1 MAKGAKRKVGNG
13 VQNRPTYTRISFL
26 YQAAALLASS
36 RQQQQQ
42 QQQSAKN
49 PVSDFADRPAP
60 EKHDGQTGPVD
71 GAGLGGPSQ
80 DEEKHDYHRQLE
92 GMSRRLLSDLR
103 SVSLKS
109 QIRLSPGLKRTVCKF
124 CDTLLVEGRSC
135 TSAVENKSRGA
146 RKPWA
151 DVLVITC
158 GTCGLAKRFPVAAP
172 RQKRRPFRDAA
183 EGENAAGGA
192 AGTTGQKT
200 PPG

>member
-1 MAKGAKRKVGNG
+1 MAKGAKRKVGSG

-36 RQQQQQ
+36 RQQQNQP
-42 QQQSAKN
+42 SAKS
-49 PVSDFADRPAP
+49 PVADFADGNAP
-60 EKHDGQTGPVD
+60 ENHDGQTIPSD
-71 GAGLGGPSQ
+71 EAGSGVPSQ
-80 DEEKHDYHRQLE
+80 DKEKHDDHGQLE

-135 TSAVENKSRGA
+135 TSAIENKSRGS

-158 GTCGLAKRFPVAAP
+158 DTCGRAKRFPVAAP

-183 EGENAAGGA
+183 EENAAGGA
-192 AGTTGQKT
+192 EETTGQKT

>member
-1 MAKGAKRKVGNG
+1 MAKGAKRKAGSG

-26 YQAAALLASS
+26 YQAAALLAST
-36 RQQQQQ
+36 RQQQP
-42 QQQSAKN
+42 AKD
-49 PVSDFADRPAP
+49 PLADRPAP
-60 EKHDGQTGPVD
+60 EKHDGQAGPAD
-71 GAGLGGPSQ
+71 GSGSGAPSR
-80 DEEKHDYHRQLE
+80 DEEKHGDHRQLE

-109 QIRLSPGLKRTVCKF
+109 QIRLGPALKRTVCKF

-135 TSAVENKSRGA
+135 TSTVENKSRGA

-158 GTCGLAKRFPVAAP
+158 DTCGRAKRFPVAAP
-172 RQKRRPFRDAA
+172 RQKRRPFRDAT
-183 EGENAAGGA
+183 EEKAAGGA

-200 PPG
+200 PPD

>member
-1 MAKGAKRKVGNG
+1 MAKGAKRKAGSG
-13 VQNRPTYTRISFL
+13 VQNRPAYTRISFL
-26 YQAAALLASS
+26 YQAAALLAST
-36 RQQQQQ
+36 RQEQQQQPV
-42 QQQSAKN
+42 AKS
-49 PVSDFADRPAP
+49 VSELADKPELERYDGQAVPADGADSGP
-60 EKHDGQTGPVD
+60 LSKDKEKHD
-71 GAGLGGPSQ
+71 SR
-80 DEEKHDYHRQLE
+80 RQLE

-124 CDTLLVEGRSC
+124 CDTLLVEGKSC
-135 TSAVENKSRGA
+135 TSVVENKSRGA

-158 GTCGLAKRFPVAAP
+158 GTCGRAKRFPVAAP

-183 EGENAAGGA
+183 EKEEKAA
-192 AGTTGQKT
+192 AGTAGTAGQNI